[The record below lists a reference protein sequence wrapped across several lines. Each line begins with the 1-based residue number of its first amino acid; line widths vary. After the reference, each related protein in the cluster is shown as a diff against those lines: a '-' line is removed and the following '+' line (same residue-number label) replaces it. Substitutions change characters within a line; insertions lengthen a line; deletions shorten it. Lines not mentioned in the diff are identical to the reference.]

1 MGTAADKIQAI
12 IAAAEPNLAGKT
24 VTYDI
29 GAQLA
34 REKQFYSFIVDPFT
48 GKGITTIQELNDL
61 ILKLDSSPDYNFGAL
76 LPSGSVNGGKIEH
89 ILQTKYG
96 YNLKATSKT
105 RFTETEQARVK
116 AFLQDLADQALK
128 ALPTDKTLLA
138 NMEAATQE
146 RFLRDLVAAMDGIS
160 IKSGYMTIFM
170 KASQAKMS
178 TLNYQIYQRLNVDS
192 FPKDIRVV
200 DIVSN
205 IAGRGKSI
213 KRREGTQIFTSNG
226 EKGGEVLQV
235 IINPDLNS
243 FSPAAFTAVY
253 EFAKQQGL
261 LDPREEV
268 DDATVG
274 TTSPMDVSPEKW
286 RQDVFEAISNTLGGK
301 YRNLLLQDEMG
312 QYHAL
317 FEKYQIAEEIALG
330 RSISVLRGFMG
341 ELRGIL
347 IMDALIPGQ
356 KGKLMG
362 TAKVTL
368 ANSLASE
375 SAPVDMIVDVLNELG
390 RPYGFQI
397 KNTSELTSY
406 SWGNQREKAGMTIP
420 NFYIERL
427 QQVLNQSETD
437 FFGAYIYNQPIDD
450 ASQEYRNI
458 YSGFQG
464 KFASAFIPVYQ
475 KLALYII
482 RQSTEIK
489 KGNDLLS
496 GTAVND
502 FFMMNNKIVPASAF
516 YKAMNEQNTSLIKS
530 SFALQE
536 ATGGYYHYGDDPDKI
551 NYSSWAAQA
560 RIKYEIEVKYAALLT
575 TAYNMS

>member
-24 VTYDI
+24 VTYDV

-34 REKQFYSFIVDPFT
+34 REKQFYSYIVDPFT

-61 ILKLDSSPDYNFGAL
+61 ILKLDSSSEFNFGAL
-76 LPSGSVNGGKIEH
+76 LPSGSVNGGQVERL
-89 ILQTKYG
+89 LQTKYG

-105 RFTETEQARVK
+105 RFTEAEQNRVK
-116 AFLQDLADQALK
+116 AFLNDLAQQALK
-128 ALPTDKTLLA
+128 ALPKDKILLA
-138 NMEAATQE
+138 NMETATQE
-146 RFLRDLVAAMDGIS
+146 RFLRDLFTAMDAIS

-170 KASQAKMS
+170 KASMAKMS
-178 TLNYQIYQRLNVDS
+178 TLNYDIYQNFNLDS
-192 FPKDIRVV
+192 FPKEIRVV

-205 IAGRGKSI
+205 IAGRGKSV
-213 KRREGTQIFTSNG
+213 KRREGTEIFTSG
-226 EKGGEVLQV
+226 EKGGTVLQV

-243 FSPAAFTAVY
+243 FSPSAFSAVY

-261 LDPREEV
+261 LDPKEEIQGES
-268 DDATVG
+268 TG
-274 TTSPMDVSPEKW
+274 TTSPMDVTPDKW
-286 RQDVFEAISNTLGGK
+286 RQDVFEAISESLGGQ
-301 YRNLLLQDEMG
+301 YRNILLQDENG
-312 QYHAL
+312 QYHQL
-317 FEKYQIAEEIALG
+317 FEKYQLAEEIALG
-330 RSISVLRGFMG
+330 RSTSVLRGFMG

-375 SAPVDMIVDVLNELG
+375 SAPIDMIVDVFNELG

-397 KNTSELTSY
+397 KNTSELASY

-427 QQVLNQSETD
+427 QQVLTQSETD

-450 ASQEYRNI
+450 ASQEYLNI
-458 YSGFQG
+458 YSGFQSTFQN
-464 KFASAFIPVYQ
+464 KFIPVYKQ
-475 KLALYII
+475 LALYII
-482 RQSTEIK
+482 RQSTDIK
-489 KGNDLLS
+489 QGNDILS
-496 GTAVND
+496 GTATND
-502 FFMMNNKIVPASAF
+502 FFMMNNKIVPTSAF
-516 YKAMNEQNTSLIKS
+516 YKAMNDQNESLIKS

-536 ATGGYYHYGDDPDKI
+536 AVGDYYKFGEDPDKI
-551 NYSSWAAQA
+551 NYSTWAAQA

-575 TAYNMS
+575 SAYNIV